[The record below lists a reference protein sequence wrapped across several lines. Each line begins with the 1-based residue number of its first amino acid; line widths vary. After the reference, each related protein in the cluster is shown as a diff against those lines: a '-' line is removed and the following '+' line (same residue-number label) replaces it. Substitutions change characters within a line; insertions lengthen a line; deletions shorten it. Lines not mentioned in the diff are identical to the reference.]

1 MFAEIHKGQQKASA
15 APRYCDYYG
24 MLSYKDFLR
33 LESAG
38 TLTEHAIS
46 ERTDLETK

>member
-1 MFAEIHKGQQKASA
+1 MFAEIHKAPVKASST
-15 APRYCDYYG
+15 PRYCDYYG

-38 TLTEHAIS
+38 TLAEHAIS
-46 ERTDLETK
+46 ERTDQTN

>member
-1 MFAEIHKGQQKASA
+1 MFAEIHKAPRKDSTSA
-15 APRYCDYYG
+15 RYCDYYG